1 MSAIPP
7 YRTKLLALHRDLVS
21 IDSVTGRENEVGEFL
36 VAHLEKNGYQ
46 TSRQVLPNRS
56 DTPADRP
63 RFNVLAWPKRK
74 ATSLEDV
81 SAPRLLVTA
90 HIDTVPPHIPY
101 SIDSGEVTVDTKIHG
116 RGSSDTKGAVAA
128 QIVAL
133 DELLAEERVRPE
145 DVMLLYVVGEEEG
158 GDGMRH
164 FSRVL
169 NARCNGDDGAASASA
184 SDAAALLQR
193 LPLATG
199 FDAAIFGEPTEGKLA
214 RGHKGLIIC
223 TVKARGLAGHS
234 GYPWLGKS
242 ANELLVR
249 ALQGL
254 LDGDLGS
261 SERFGRTTVNV
272 GVMRGGV
279 AGNVIPEA
287 AEATLVLRVA
297 TGPQADG
304 HEQVKQRMLEILR
317 DVDAEAFTV
326 EWGASFGAV
335 PCDYDVEGF
344 ETCVVNFG
352 TDVPGLEGNHARYL
366 YGPGS
371 ILVAHADHEHL
382 TVGDMDRAV
391 VDYKKLIEHALARK
405 LVQCPGEGV

>member
-74 ATSLEDV
+74 AASLEDV

-133 DELLAEERVRPE
+133 DELLAEGRVRGE

-169 NARCNGDDGAASASA
+169 NARCNGGGGGAAS
-184 SDAAALLQR
+184 DPAALLQR

-287 AEATLVLRVA
+287 AEASLVLRVA

-335 PCDYDVEGF
+335 PCDYDVEGN
-344 ETCVVNFG
+344 VN
-352 TDVPGLEGNHARYL
+352 L
-366 YGPGS
+366 
-371 ILVAHADHEHL
+371 LV
-382 TVGDMDRAV
+382 
-391 VDYKKLIEHALARK
+391 RK
-405 LVQCPGEGV
+405 S